1 MKKTKD
7 ENLLNKIKEAFDS
20 IMPEIGSVELPEES
34 LPLGTFVRATKY
46 DKLGIVTDAFY
57 GDVDSDGKKIII
69 YTVLLFP
76 ERNPFGSAT
85 NKSEKFYVSNEY
97 EYDVIAYLMMPPVD
111 LSEFTMTLGGNFLL

>member
-20 IMPEIGSVELPEES
+20 VMPEIGSIKLPEES

-46 DKLGIVTDAFY
+46 DKLGLVTDAFY
-57 GDVDSDGKKIII
+57 GDVDSNGKKIII

-76 ERNPFGSAT
+76 GRSTFGSAT
-85 NKSEKFYVSNEY
+85 NKSEQFYVSNEY
-97 EYDVIAYLMMPPVD
+97 EYDVIAYLMMPPAD
-111 LSEFTMTLGGNFLL
+111 LNKFTMTLGGDFLL